1 MSNRATIHLDEEL
14 HRALRQKA
22 ADVNR
27 SVSELVNEAVRQ
39 SLGEDFEDLAAFA
52 DTVSDP
58 EFPFEAVVRAL
69 RGDGK
74 L

>member
-27 SVSELVNEAVRQ
+27 SVSELVNEAARQ
-39 SLGEDFEDLAAFA
+39 SFAEDFEDQSAFA
-52 DTVSDP
+52 ASVSEPD
-58 EFPFEAVVRAL
+58 FSFESVVRDL

-74 L
+74 I